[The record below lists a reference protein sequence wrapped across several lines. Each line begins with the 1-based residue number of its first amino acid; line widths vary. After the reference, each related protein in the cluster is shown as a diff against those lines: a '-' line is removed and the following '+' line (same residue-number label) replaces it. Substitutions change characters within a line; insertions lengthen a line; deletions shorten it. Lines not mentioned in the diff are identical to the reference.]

1 MKNLV
6 ILSGAGV
13 SAESG
18 ISTFRD
24 SDGLWENHDV
34 MSVASIDGWRKDP
47 SLVLDFYNQ
56 RKDKLRTVFPN
67 EAHLLCAKL
76 ETHFTVD
83 VVTQNVDDLHE
94 RAGSASVIHLHG
106 SLLYKKSERN
116 PALRSA
122 WTHDIKLGDL
132 AEDGAQLRPDIVW
145 FGEEVPMLGVA
156 MDLVKQ
162 CDILIIIGTSL
173 QVYPAASL
181 VGFAHKAEKIYLIDP
196 KPVTSYEVSYLKDK
210 LEILQMNATEGMK
223 VVYEKI
229 VK

>member
-1 MKNLV
+1 MKNIV
-6 ILSGAGV
+6 VLSGAGV

-34 MSVASIDGWRKDP
+34 MAVASIDGWRKDP
-47 SLVLDFYNQ
+47 ALVLDFYNQ
-56 RKDKLRTVFPN
+56 RKVKLRTVFPN
-67 EAHLLCAKL
+67 EAHLLCVKL
-76 ETHFTVD
+76 EANYKVD
-83 VVTQNVDDLHE
+83 IVTQNVDDLHE
-94 RAGSASVIHLHG
+94 RAGSSSVIHLHG

-116 PALRSA
+116 SSIRSA
-122 WTHDIKLGDL
+122 WIDDIKPGDL

-156 MDLVKQ
+156 MDKVKQ

-181 VGFAHKAEKIYLIDP
+181 VGFAHNAEKIYLIDP
-196 KPVTSYEVSYLKDK
+196 KHVNSYEVSYLKDR

-223 VVYEKI
+223 VVCEKI
-229 VK
+229 VL